1 MKKFLSLILVLV
13 MALSLCATAVAEED
27 WVKTPGE
34 IAAWDR
40 EVDFLIVGYGLAG
53 AAAAVEAHDIDADAE
68 VLVLEKMPRSLAG
81 GNSIASGQTFL
92 VPANDETA
100 VSTLKTYLTNCN
112 EPNDIPEEYMDW
124 LCNGFATQLEWI
136 EAVAAS
142 AGYEAGYVGGGPLK
156 WGSMVVE
163 FDTFE
168 GSKFDGCSAH
178 LRAIGGPS
186 FENGGVWRCF
196 DKACEVRGIE
206 VLYETPAVSLVQD
219 PVTKEVFGVVAR
231 QADGT
236 EIAIKSAKG
245 VLLACGGFEN
255 NLEMQ
260 RDFHGMDTV
269 YTAGTPGN
277 TGDGIKMLMEAG
289 AKIWHMNNQ
298 TQSGGFWLGI
308 KVPDHEATFMRN
320 FTMAGNSWIEISAEG
335 TRFYNEAYGYH
346 RQHMKYMEYGRY
358 VDLPHERALPVHLIF
373 DETTRAAGSIA
384 SQWLSWPTT
393 TEKYMWTSD
402 NLAEIEKGWIIKA
415 DTIEELA
422 AKIDRDP
429 EVLKATIDKWNA
441 DCEAGVDA
449 DFGRDPA
456 KMAKIENGPFYA
468 VEITPT
474 LVATTGGAKR
484 DTEGRVL
491 DWNENPIPGLY
502 EAGQLGSYVSNLYQN
517 GVFLSEAMLSGR
529 AAAQTAFGGKSEIK
543 VYESAA
549 TTGPAWEGKA
559 DGVYTGKAD
568 NLHGTIEVSFTVE
581 GGKLTKIEV
590 TAGNDLLFITADQL
604 AGYVDAIVA
613 AQDPTVDMVSGA
625 TVDCQAI
632 TSALTDAFND

>member
-1 MKKFLSLILVLV
+1 MMKKILSLIL
-13 MALSLCATAVAEED
+13 ALAMMLTIVAVAEED

-34 IAAWDR
+34 ITKWDR

-53 AAAAVEAHDIDADAE
+53 AAAAVEAHDIDPEAD

-92 VPANDETA
+92 VPAQEA

-124 LCNGFATQLEWI
+124 LCQGFADQLPWI
-136 EAVAAS
+136 QAVAAS
-142 AGYEAGYVGGGPLK
+142 AGYEAGYVGGGPMK

-168 GSKFDGCSAH
+168 GSVFDGCSAH
-178 LRAIGGPS
+178 LRQIGS
-186 FENGGVWRCF
+186 TFENGGVWHCF
-196 DKACEVRGIE
+196 DKAAAVRGIE
-206 VLYETPAVSLVQD
+206 VMYETPAVSLVQD

-236 EIAIKSAKG
+236 EIAIKSEKG

-308 KVPDHEATFMRN
+308 KVPEHEATFMRN

-373 DETTRAAGSIA
+373 DDATRAAGSIA

-393 TEKYMWTSD
+393 TEGVMWTSD
-402 NLAEIEKGWIIKA
+402 NMVEIEKGWIIKA

-422 AKIDRDP
+422 AKINRDP
-429 EVLKATIDKWNA
+429 EQLKATIEKWNA

-456 KMAKIENGPFYA
+456 KMAKIEKGPF
-468 VEITPT
+468 EFENIS
-474 LVATTGGAKR
+474 KF
-484 DTEGRVL
+484 RV
-491 DWNENPIPGLY
+491 I
-502 EAGQLGSYVSNLYQN
+502 
-517 GVFLSEAMLSGR
+517 F
-529 AAAQTAFGGKSEIK
+529 
-543 VYESAA
+543 
-549 TTGPAWEGKA
+549 
-559 DGVYTGKAD
+559 
-568 NLHGTIEVSFTVE
+568 
-581 GGKLTKIEV
+581 
-590 TAGNDLLFITADQL
+590 
-604 AGYVDAIVA
+604 
-613 AQDPTVDMVSGA
+613 
-625 TVDCQAI
+625 C
-632 TSALTDAFND
+632 

>member
-1 MKKFLSLILVLV
+1 MMKKILSLIL
-13 MALSLCATAVAEED
+13 ALAMMLTIVAVAEED

-34 IAAWDR
+34 ITKWDR

-53 AAAAVEAHDIDADAE
+53 AAAAVEAHDIDPEAD

-92 VPANDETA
+92 VPAQEA

-112 EPNDIPEEYMDW
+112 KPNDIPEEYMDW
-124 LCNGFATQLEWI
+124 LCQGFADQLPWI
-136 EAVAAS
+136 QAVAAS

-168 GSKFDGCSAH
+168 GSVFDGCSAH
-178 LRAIGGPS
+178 LRQIGS
-186 FENGGVWRCF
+186 TFENGGVWHCF
-196 DKACEVRGIE
+196 DKAAAVRGIE
-206 VLYETPAVSLVQD
+206 VMYETPAVSLVQD

-236 EIAIKSAKG
+236 EIAIKSEKG

-308 KVPDHEATFMRN
+308 KVPEHEATIMRN

-373 DETTRAAGSIA
+373 DDATRAAGSIA

-393 TEKYMWTSD
+393 TEGVMWTSD
-402 NLAEIEKGWIIKA
+402 NMVEIEKGWIIKA

-422 AKIDRDP
+422 AKINRDP
-429 EVLKATIDKWNA
+429 EALKATIEKWNA

-456 KMAKIENGPFYA
+456 KMAKIEKGPFYA

-484 DTEGRVL
+484 DTAGRVL
-491 DWNENPIPGLY
+491 DWNEKAIPGLY

-529 AAAQTAFGGKSEIK
+529 AAAQTAFGGASTFEA
-543 VYESAA
+543 VAEASNA
-549 TTGPAWEGKA
+549 PVWEGAA
-559 DGVYTGKAD
+559 DGKYVGTAE
-568 NLHGTIEVSFTVE
+568 NLHGMIEVTFTVE
-581 GGKLTKIEV
+581 AGKLTGIEV
-590 TAGNDLLFITADQL
+590 TGGSENLFMTAEQMAEYVTSIVTTQDAG
-604 AGYVDAIVA
+604 VDVVA
-613 AQDPTVDMVSGA
+613 GA

-632 TSALTDAFND
+632 GTALNAAFAK